1 MKIQLVLLSL
11 VVLFVSLSSVVF
23 AQPPVR
29 TLPSGET
36 SEAAPKVETV
46 QKSWKGPFVGVGLG
60 LGWSASLTQFPEEA
74 YLYTLYTAPVRF
86 RLGYGLSDSL
96 ALYCSVNRTRYLNEQ
111 EEKGV
116 LFGKSWAPPYVMLG
130 AISRRRNDAFG
141 EYQFI
146 GSVGADFD
154 EYRAYYVLTGYS
166 VEVHPGLSMEVSGT
180 AGIGIREDVTWR
192 TVQFDLTLNYY
203 LY

>member
-1 MKIQLVLLSL
+1 MKSQLVLLSL

-36 SEAAPKVETV
+36 SEAAPKVEAV
-46 QKSWKGPFVGVGLG
+46 KKSWKGPFVGVGLG
-60 LGWSASLTQFPEEA
+60 LGWSASLSQLPEVD
-74 YLYTLYTAPVRF
+74 YFYTLYTAPVRF

-116 LFGKSWAPPYVMLG
+116 LFGKGWDPPYVMLG
-130 AISRRRNDAFG
+130 VISRRRNDAFG
-141 EYQFI
+141 EYQVI
-146 GSVGADFD
+146 GSVGADFE
-154 EYRAYYVLTGYS
+154 EYRGYYGLTGYS

-180 AGIGIREDVTWR
+180 VGLGIWDDTIWR
-192 TVQFDLTLNYY
+192 TVQLDLTLNYY